1 MNNLDFTIFDKFKDI
16 ANRLSLIQKE
26 VAEKLKLNWGY
37 LKVLTALANQEGL
50 SQTKLSFSCGL
61 DKPATSRL
69 IIKMTSDNLIK
80 KYYKD
85 NNKKT
90 TCLFL
95 TEAGKKLAEKISQ
108 IKQKLQKKY
117 FNVLNNKDKETFN
130 LLLTSYLK

>member
-50 SQTKLSFSCGL
+50 SQTKLSISCGL

-95 TEAGKKLAEKISQ
+95 TEAGKKLTEKISQ

>member
-95 TEAGKKLAEKISQ
+95 TEAGKKLTEKISQ